1 MSLMLLP
8 QKILEIILKDS
19 PIFTKGKDEQSGL
32 QGFSENNSFQVA
44 QFPLLAGMPHAQVRR
59 C

>member
-8 QKILEIILKDS
+8 QKILEIILKES
-19 PIFTKGKDEQSGL
+19 PTFTKGKDEQSGL
-32 QGFSENNSFQVA
+32 QGFSKNHSFQVA